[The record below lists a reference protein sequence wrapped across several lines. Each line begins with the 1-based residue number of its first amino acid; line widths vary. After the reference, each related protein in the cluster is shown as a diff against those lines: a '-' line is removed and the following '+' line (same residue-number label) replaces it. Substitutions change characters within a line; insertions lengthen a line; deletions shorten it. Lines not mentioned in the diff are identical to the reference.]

1 MKIAQIAP
9 LYESVPPKCY
19 GGTERVVSYLTEQL
33 VHQGHDVTLFA
44 SGDSKTSAKLVRC
57 CDMALRLN
65 PILLDPL
72 PFHVIMLEEV
82 RRRADEFDVLHFH
95 IDFLHGPLVR
105 EFVGHTVTTIHG
117 RLDLPHIVPF
127 YHVFRELPLVAVSN
141 DQRKYLH
148 SANWIGTIHH
158 GLPCGLLPFQPKVS
172 GGYLAFLGRIA
183 PEKRPDRA
191 IEIAVRTGMPL
202 KIAAKVDRV
211 DQAYWDQK
219 IRPMVEANANVEYL
233 GEIAEHEK
241 AGFLGQASALL
252 FPVDWPEPFGL
263 VMIEAMACGTPV
275 IGFRCGS
282 VAEVVED
289 GVSGFV
295 VETVD
300 QATAAV
306 ARVSSLDRANV
317 RAAFEHRFTI
327 ERAARD
333 YLQIYHQLISSRVR
347 STRFRNA
354 NGEGKREGSRHKNTL
369 VPGLPPIAI
378 ETKTVRTRRKLSA
391 KVLDLLTRPV
401 VEPGKIGVIPNA
413 ADETLSNDDVNRSEI
428 QDGSSK
434 SPAKS

>member
-9 LYESVPPKCY
+9 LYESVPPKFY
-19 GGTERVVSYLTEQL
+19 GGTERVVSYLTEEL
-33 VHQGHDVTLFA
+33 VRQGHDVTLFA
-44 SGDSKTSAKLVRC
+44 SGDSRTAATLVRC

-65 PILLDPL
+65 PISLDPL

-82 RRRADEFDVLHFH
+82 RRRADEFDILHFH

-105 EFVGHTVTTIHG
+105 EFSGRTVTTMHG

-141 DQRKYLH
+141 DQRKYLT
-148 SANWIGTIHH
+148 STNWTGTVHH
-158 GLPCGLLPFQPKVS
+158 GLPCGLLPFQPKAPC
-172 GGYLAFLGRIA
+172 GYLAFLGRIA

-219 IRPMVEANANVEYL
+219 IRPMVEANANIEYL

-282 VAEVVED
+282 VPEVVED

-300 QATAAV
+300 QAAAVV
-306 ARVSSLDRANV
+306 ARVASLDRANV

-327 ERAARD
+327 ERTAHE
-333 YLQIYHQLISSRVR
+333 YLEMYHGLIRSVAR
-347 STRFRNA
+347 STRYRKA
-354 NGEGKREGSRHKNTL
+354 KGDRKREASHPNGTR
-369 VPGLPPIAI
+369 VPGLAPIAM
-378 ETKTVRTRRKLSA
+378 ETRRVSTRGKLSA
-391 KVLDLLTRPV
+391 KVLGSLTRPV
-401 VEPGKIGVIPNA
+401 VEPDKISVIPIA
-413 ADETLSNDDVNRSEI
+413 A
-428 QDGSSK
+428 
-434 SPAKS
+434 

>member
-9 LYESVPPKCY
+9 LYESVPPKFY
-19 GGTERVVSYLTEQL
+19 GGTERVVSYLTEEL
-33 VHQGHDVTLFA
+33 VRQGHDVTLFA
-44 SGDSKTSAKLVRC
+44 SGDSKTAATLVRC

-65 PILLDPL
+65 PISSDPL
-72 PFHVIMLEEV
+72 PFHVIMLEEA
-82 RRRADEFDVLHFH
+82 RRRADEFDILHFH
-95 IDFLHGPLVR
+95 IDFLHGLVR
-105 EFVGHTVTTIHG
+105 EFYGRTVTTIHG
-117 RLDLPHIVPF
+117 RLDLPHVVPF
-127 YHVFRELPLVAVSN
+127 YNVFRELPLVAVSN

-158 GLPCGLLPFQPKVS
+158 GLPCGLLPFQPRAS

-211 DQAYWDQK
+211 DQAYWDEK

-282 VAEVVED
+282 VPEVVEE

-295 VETVD
+295 VKTVD
-300 QATAAV
+300 QAAAAV
-306 ARVSSLDRANV
+306 ARVASLDRANV

-327 ERAARD
+327 ERTARD
-333 YLQIYHQLISSRVR
+333 YLKIYHQLISSRAR
-347 STRFRNA
+347 PTRFRKA
-354 NGEGKREGSRHKNTL
+354 NGERKREASRPKNTL
-369 VPGLPPIAI
+369 VLGPHPIAI
-378 ETKTVRTRRKLSA
+378 ETNITGPVANYRPKVRGSA
-391 KVLDLLTRPV
+391 MRPV
-401 VEPGKIGVIPNA
+401 VSVIPNA
-413 ADETLSNDDVNRSEI
+413 ADETLSNDGVKRR
-428 QDGSSK
+428 QTRVGSSK
-434 SPAKS
+434 PPDAS